1 MLQRP
6 MIGQRSQTKSTE
18 LLDAAVWDVRAKQY
32 LGTARIYVHLT
43 ALCILGFSFG
53 MLSQP
58 ASISPLQFS
67 LFLAAWLGYHVVAA
81 QKLMLNKT
89 RIRLLV
95 LSNYLQVL
103 GFMSEIPRDCEL
115 WLRTYKFWETIFFP
129 SFFCVLNPEWRLCRV
144 SKCCFSLGI
153 VGGSFSHGSEQATVL

>member
-1 MLQRP
+1 MLQGA
-6 MIGQRSQTKSTE
+6 MIGQRSQAKSTE
-18 LLDAAVWDVRAKQY
+18 LLDAAVWDVRVKQY

-67 LFLAAWLGYHVVAA
+67 LFLPAWLGHHVVAA
-81 QKLMLNKT
+81 QKLTLNKT

-103 GFMSEIPRDCEL
+103 GFMYEIPSDCEL
-115 WLRTYKFWETIFFP
+115 WLRTYKLLEYY
-129 SFFCVLNPEWRLCRV
+129 FFCLCLCLE
-144 SKCCFSLGI
+144 S
-153 VGGSFSHGSEQATVL
+153 